1 MKTIYTYHFND
12 NELFTC
18 TIERQEKRFNLEE
31 EQALESLKLLD
42 EISFDRLQ
50 VYKHSVRLY
59 QKDCEI
65 HLRDLNLFI
74 QNQLD
79 VHIPHL
85 YQKIEIAMKNYL
97 REEARKKTKKNKK
110 IGQKSVFKVTTGAIL
125 TAALLIGIK
134 SNAKTETFTESPAI
148 ESNLLKQDNLQEK
161 NNPFSV
167 SVEKIPELEMEQKEQ
182 EKALEESKLNSNP
195 AIEENGK
202 VSEEIPL
209 DNSKNAENIIYL
221 NYEKSDDLVKKE
233 HTFKTYEELAN
244 WCGEKWGMSPNLILM
259 QATQESGGM
268 EENLMQI
275 VWEKWA
281 SDEPIR
287 AYNFRDSK
295 YETFLLKNN
304 PTEEEKAK
312 YTCITEED
320 LKNPKTNM
328 SIGCVLLRKSAEYM
342 DYHIMAALQCY
353 NLGYGNMDAI
363 FQKMEAETGQ
373 TRDEILSD
381 QTNLSF
387 YDYTYVPGE
396 GDPYYL
402 SHIFQ
407 FIDEYGDEITFKHLQ
422 NGEVVEERIR
432 IFNQAQSL

>member
-1 MKTIYTYHFND
+1 MKTIYTYHFTANGT
-12 NELFTC
+12 FTC
-18 TIERQEKRFNLEE
+18 TVENKEKKFSLKEE
-31 EQALESLKLLD
+31 KAIESLKLLD
-42 EISFDRLQ
+42 TVPFSRLQ
-50 VYKHSVRLY
+50 VYKHSVHL
-59 QKDCEI
+59 QVENAEI
-65 HLRDLNLFI
+65 HLRDLDLFAE
-74 QNQLD
+74 NQLD
-79 VHIPHL
+79 ANIPQM
-85 YQKIEIAMKNYL
+85 YKKIEVAMKNYL
-97 REEARKKTKKNKK
+97 REEAKKKTKKNRSSGTKTIVK
-110 IGQKSVFKVTTGAIL
+110 ATMGAIL
-125 TAALLIGIK
+125 TATLLASIKLNAEADKVIQTNVTVVDIPTWEALPKEDIDS
-134 SNAKTETFTESPAI
+134 SNIDEKTETTEEIVLEENTEETNLTLENNTDSSKNI
-148 ESNLLKQDNLQEK
+148 ESVQNQE
-161 NNPFSV
+161 NV
-167 SVEKIPELEMEQKEQ
+167 V
-182 EKALEESKLNSNP
+182 
-195 AIEENGK
+195 
-202 VSEEIPL
+202 
-209 DNSKNAENIIYL
+209 YL
-221 NYEKSDDLVKKE
+221 NYRKTDDLAKKE
-233 HTFKTYEELAN
+233 YSFKTHKELAN

-353 NLGYGNMDAI
+353 NLGYGNMDAV